1 MGPAVRPSAHSWL
14 GRNFGSSSARLHLR
28 LLQLGIMARQVWP
41 PCGVF
46 IVYDYA
52 FGPLW
57 ALASCIGLP
66 DQPFGSASGCV
77 EFHSVFSRVSPNPR
91 TSSQVRCTPPQGAAP
106 KLVHLGTILTSKR
119 IIPPP
124 PAACIGLW
132 GCIPYKSCGGRLGHD
147 FWISGCIAASTVGS
161 GMARLSPPIDN
172 CVLQAIYMGHDHTSG
187 RSWATRGPA
196 TCPREVAT
204 AHAKTLVISSWSP
217 ASQLHRGHM

>member
-66 DQPFGSASGCV
+66 DQPFGSASGCA

-91 TSSQVRCTPPQGAAP
+91 SSSQVWCTPPQGAAP

-124 PAACIGLW
+124 QLHALVF
-132 GCIPYKSCGGRLGHD
+132 GGAYHTRVVADASGT
-147 FWISGCIAASTVGS
+147 ISGF
-161 GMARLSPPIDN
+161 
-172 CVLQAIYMGHDHTSG
+172 
-187 RSWATRGPA
+187 PA
-196 TCPREVAT
+196 
-204 AHAKTLVISSWSP
+204 
-217 ASQLHRGHM
+217 ASQLPPWGVAWQD